1 VIETIPLGDI
11 LWLAA
16 GLGVAGVL
24 AGLLAGIFGI
34 GGGAVIV
41 PVFDEA
47 LAYLGYSDEIRMHVA
62 VGTSL
67 AVIIPTSIRSF
78 TAHRARGAVDMAVL
92 RGWVIGVPA
101 GVALASVVAAF
112 ASGNELRLAFAV
124 VATIV
129 ALRMLFNPKNLR
141 LGDQLP
147 GPVGHNAVGGLIG
160 FLSTLMGVGGG
171 VLSTTYLT
179 LFNRPIHQAVATS
192 AGVGVLIAVP
202 GALGYIAAGWGAPG
216 LPPLSLGYVN
226 FVGVALL
233 IPLTLLLAP
242 VGVRIAHALPA
253 RALQSAFAV
262 FLLVMAARYAW
273 VWAAA

>member
-1 VIETIPLGDI
+1 ME
-11 LWLAA
+11 
-16 GLGVAGVL
+16 
-24 AGLLAGIFGI
+24 
-34 GGGAVIV
+34 
-41 PVFDEA
+41 
-47 LAYLGYSDEIRMHVA
+47 
-62 VGTSL
+62 
-67 AVIIPTSIRSF
+67 
-78 TAHRARGAVDMAVL
+78 VL
-92 RGWVIGVPA
+92 RGWILGVPA

-129 ALRMLFNPKNLR
+129 ALRMLLNPKGLR
-141 LGDQLP
+141 LGVNLP
-147 GPVGHNAVGGLIG
+147 GTAVHSGVGGLIG

-179 LFNRPIHQAVATS
+179 LYDRPIHQAVATS

-242 VGVRIAHALPA
+242 VGVRIAHAMPA

-273 VWAAA
+273 AWATA